1 MLIFNGLLWQRIT
14 FNSCLLPEKS
24 TDDFQRVYLQDGR
37 RRIIFSFFS
46 THSTDQI
53 NGRLYESNLPI
64 YAEQL
69 FLLFRG
75 KIPNADAAVP
85 LAGGPIPVAVELFL

>member
-1 MLIFNGLLWQRIT
+1 MT
-14 FNSCLLPEKS
+14 FKVTFIANRQLSAR
-24 TDDFQRVYLQDGR
+24 TVYLQDDR
-37 RRIIFSFFS
+37 RRIIFSFFFNPFNGP
-46 THSTDQI
+46 DQRKI
-53 NGRLYESNLPI
+53 LYESNLPI

-75 KIPNADAAVP
+75 KIPNADEAVP